1 MRLVL
6 DVPDDTDPDL
16 LARIAAIAER
26 LSRQPEFAA
35 EIPLGEDEA
44 IQRMFTPERLAHI
57 AKADAQIDAGRSFT
71 PEQVGEHFA
80 KKHAAWT
87 LTHPR

>member
-16 LARIAAIAER
+16 LARISAIAER
-26 LSRQPEFAA
+26 INRQPEYAA

-57 AKADAQIDAGRSFT
+57 AKADAQIDAGEFFT
-71 PEQVGEHFA
+71 PEQVDEHFT
-80 KKHAAWT
+80 KKHTAW
-87 LTHPR
+87 LLAHP